1 MFDKQYRFTGSHAQ
15 MVSDL
20 TAVFDES
27 SKSKLFE
34 RNLDVYINAP
44 LVGFI
49 YKRKGIKNS
58 DSNIA
63 DQNIFPEQLINNSDT
78 LQYVFRLILLLD
90 EEYEPDKEERLNK
103 AFRFFGK
110 DESDLNLFDEY
121 VLGGV
126 EFLHEKLIKSAT
138 KPTDY
143 IDNLYDFLED
153 FNAIVNNDITSK
165 DVVALCI
172 GNFNKQ

>member
-49 YKRKGIKNS
+49 YKRKGTKNS

-90 EEYEPDKEERLNK
+90 EEYEPDKDERLNK
-103 AFRFFGK
+103 AFRYFGK
-110 DESDLNLFDEY
+110 DENDLNLFDEY

-126 EFLHEKLIKSAT
+126 EFLHEKLIKGAN
-138 KPTDY
+138 KPMDY
-143 IDNLYDFLED
+143 VGNLFDFLDD
-153 FNAIVNNDITSK
+153 FNEYRNKNITSEDIVK
-165 DVVALCI
+165 LCI
-172 GNFNKQ
+172 GNNKR